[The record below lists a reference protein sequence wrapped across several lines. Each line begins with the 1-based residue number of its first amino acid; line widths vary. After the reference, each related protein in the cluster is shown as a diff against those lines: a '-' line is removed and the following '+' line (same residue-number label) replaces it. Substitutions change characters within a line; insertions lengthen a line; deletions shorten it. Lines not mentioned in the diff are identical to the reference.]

1 MSLPPEL
8 DAAVTVVAEVID
20 HRMSGAQGGNPR
32 EAATDVIERLLHGGW
47 LQIPTS
53 SAVPLLDE
61 ASPDMDSGGAG

>member
-1 MSLPPEL
+1 MSLPPDL
-8 DAAVTVVAEVID
+8 DPAVAVVVEVIRRRIPSGQESED
-20 HRMSGAQGGNPR
+20 HA
-32 EAATDVIERLLHGGW
+32 AATDVVERLLHGGW

>member
-1 MSLPPEL
+1 MSLPSEL
-8 DAAVTVVAEVID
+8 DAAVSVVAEVID
-20 HRMSGAQGGNPR
+20 RRMSGAEGVEAR
-32 EAATDVIERLLHGGW
+32 AAATDVIERLLHGGW